1 MKNGLG
7 ELLEAKKLTPQDPD
21 IEKAIRIAQA
31 AQR

>member
-21 IEKAIRIAQA
+21 IDKAIGIAKA